1 MDIISIIKDSFHI
14 ELIKNFYFEKEHVV
28 LLDDFIKNEIME
40 YKFKKNKFD
49 IDKDIIVNDD
59 IIKSFEVILNR
70 NLHNK
75 NNNKNDEKNKID
87 KYFIDTIIRQNQ

>member
-1 MDIISIIKDSFHI
+1 
-14 ELIKNFYFEKEHVV
+14 
-28 LLDDFIKNEIME
+28 ME
-40 YKFKKNKFD
+40 YKFEKNKFD